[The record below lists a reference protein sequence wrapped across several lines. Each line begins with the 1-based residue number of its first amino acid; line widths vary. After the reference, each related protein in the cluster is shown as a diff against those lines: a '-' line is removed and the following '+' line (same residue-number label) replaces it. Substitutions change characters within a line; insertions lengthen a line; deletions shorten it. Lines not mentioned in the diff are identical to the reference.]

1 MSIELHDR
9 INRIKTTALMKARKY
24 MGPVE
29 LVNWWTGFKKN
40 TNRAE
45 RFDELDERIQAQI
58 IEWES
63 EPYKIIGS

>member
-1 MSIELHDR
+1 
-9 INRIKTTALMKARKY
+9 MKARKY

-45 RFDELDERIQAQI
+45 RFDELDEKIQAQI